1 MEKSASVRKRK
12 VQDLETELEDP
23 VQKKPKPR
31 AKSTLQLKESKLK
44 KTVKDKEGEKPKRKV
59 TIKKTKSIANK
70 VKSDENVEFGDH
82 NDNDGDPSNLPINCD
97 EAGILS
103 HLEKIPHKLAHNFI
117 SLLSEGC
124 TLPFIARYRKEA
136 VDFLMPDRLQ
146 ELFESYQ
153 NIAQLKKK
161 IKSVLETLKKSKKLT
176 PDIERSIL
184 NARSLSEIDLVYAPL
199 KSHSLSLA
207 ERARNLGLEPH
218 AIKVLNGEYVDL
230 MSLCTSDE
238 ELSAI
243 HKVETHITH
252 IVADIIY
259 KDTRVLERMRSL
271 KEETRFTIQTSR
283 TKSSTKEKEE
293 NKKIDSKSDPET
305 YKMYFDWTCPCH
317 YVKPHQTLA
326 FNRGEDEKIL
336 SVKVIVPDWY
346 YNNLKRCCLSL
357 WKSNHWICKGLDD
370 AYNRLIKPW
379 LSRQVRSDLTAAAE
393 KEAVRTFTTNL
404 EKYLLTEPI
413 KNRTIAGLD
422 PGFKAGC
429 KVGIINPNGDKLEV
443 CTIYPNLRQNMQHDP
458 AAKQL
463 KEILFKHRVELIG
476 LGNGTACRETE
487 SWLKAHYLA
496 DNIPIVIVPEQ
507 GASIYSISKEA
518 QKEHPDMDPN
528 LISAL
533 SIARRV
539 LDPLGELIK
548 VDPKNLGVGLYQH
561 DIPPKML
568 ESALDCTVEKVVSLV
583 GVDINTASQAML
595 RRIAGLNEGRAKK
608 ILAYRQDNGGF
619 TSRAE
624 ILKVS
629 GIGKITFQQ
638 CAGFLR
644 VVGGTEPLDATI
656 IHPESYSIAKLF
668 AKKIGVNIKELSKP
682 QFPQLIETKTAGI
695 DVDKMSKDLDAD
707 NSTLELIISAFKQKT
722 TEENIISFCRPV
734 YSISVQAVEQL
745 QEGMTLTGVVRN
757 VVPFGCFVD
766 CGIGENGLIHRSK
779 LGGCQTPKLGDR
791 VSVTVIPSTKPKKI
805 QLKLEKILD

>member
-1 MEKSASVRKRK
+1 MADSISKRKRK
-12 VQDLETELEDP
+12 VQDTEKESEVP
-23 VQKKPKPR
+23 IMKNKPR
-31 AKSTLQLKESKLK
+31 TRSPQNIKECKGNIKSKEEGKLDDKVPSKK
-44 KTVKDKEGEKPKRKV
+44 MKRNIEIDYSDKTTFTNSNDD
-59 TIKKTKSIANK
+59 S
-70 VKSDENVEFGDH
+70 ENTVIED
-82 NDNDGDPSNLPINCD
+82 D
-97 EAGILS
+97 EAAILS
-103 HLEKIPHKLAHNFI
+103 HIEKIPQKLAHNFI
-117 SLLSEGC
+117 SLLSQGC

-153 NIAQLKKK
+153 NVTQLKKK
-161 IKSVLETLKKSKKLT
+161 IKSVIETLRKSKKLT
-176 PDIERSIL
+176 PDVEKSIL
-184 NARSLSEIDLVYAPL
+184 NAKSLPEIDLVYAPL

-207 ERARNLGLEPH
+207 ERARNLGLESY
-218 AIKVLNGEYVDL
+218 AVAMLNGQYIDL
-230 MSLCTSDE
+230 KSLCTDDE
-238 ELSAI
+238 ELSSVE
-243 HKVETHITH
+243 KVDTHITH
-252 IVADIIY
+252 IIADVIY
-259 KDTRVLERMRSL
+259 KDIRVLEQMRKL
-271 KEETRFTIQTSR
+271 KEETRFIIQSSR
-283 TKSSTKEKEE
+283 TKSSTKVKVDSS
-293 NKKIDSKSDPET
+293 KKIDSKSDPET
-305 YKMYFDWTCPCH
+305 YELYFQWSCPCQF
-317 YVKPHQTLA
+317 VKPHQILA
-326 FNRGEDEKIL
+326 INRGEDEKIL
-336 SVKVIVPDWY
+336 SVKVIIPDWF
-346 YNNLKRCCLSL
+346 YNKLERFCLTL
-357 WKSNHWICKGLDD
+357 WKSKHWVCKGLGD
-370 AYNRLIKPW
+370 AFNRLIKPW
-379 LSRQVRSDLTAAAE
+379 LSRQVRSDLTSVAQ

-429 KVGIINPNGDKLEV
+429 KVGIINPNGDKIEV
-443 CTIYPNLRQNMQHDP
+443 CTIHPNLRQNNQHDP
-458 AAKQL
+458 AVIQL
-463 KEILFKHRVELIG
+463 KYLLQKYRVELIS

-487 SWLKAHYLA
+487 SWLKAHHVA
-496 DNIPIVIVPEQ
+496 GNIPIVIVPEQ

-518 QKEHPDMDPN
+518 QKEHPNMDPN

-561 DIPPKML
+561 DIPPKMM

-595 RRIAGLNEGRAKK
+595 RRIAGLSEGRAKK

-619 TSRAE
+619 TTRAE

-629 GIGKITFQQ
+629 GIGKTTYQQ

-656 IHPESYSIAKLF
+656 IHPESYSIAKSF
-668 AKKIGVNIKELSKP
+668 AKKIGVNIKELTQP
-682 QFPQLIETKTAGI
+682 HFPQLVESKVYTLDIE
-695 DVDKMSKDLDAD
+695 KMSKDLGSDI
-707 NSTLELIISAFKQKT
+707 STLELIIGAFKQKT
-722 TEENIISFCRPV
+722 NEDNIISFCRPV
-734 YSISVQAVEQL
+734 YSLNVQGVDQL

-779 LGGCQTPKLGDR
+779 LGGSQTPKLGDR
-791 VSVTVIPSTKPKKI
+791 VSVTVIPSNKPKKI